1 MFFPTA
7 SEVFV
12 LKRILELSKNN
23 SIYIGESE
31 IFGKFKAEILKQVQN
46 DGTFAQNDGITLQ
59 TFKIALSGCV
69 AKGFVKKSE
78 QSGKAFYKITDEGLK
93 QI

>member
-1 MFFPTA
+1 MFQATA

-12 LKRILELSKNN
+12 LKTILELSKNN
-23 SIYIGESE
+23 SIHIEESE
-31 IFGKFKAEILKQVQN
+31 VFEILRS
-46 DGTFAQNDGITLQ
+46 AQNDKITLQ
-59 TFKIALSGCV
+59 IFNNALSGCV